1 MANYSAEY
9 KKFIESEVRSSKGM
23 LEPGNL
29 YRLSS
34 YEYSDGES
42 RSLAGVNSS
51 IIFVFGIYEKKLSC
65 LKLNEVKTEKFK
77 TWFQTILKEGLTV
90 EDIDS
95 MKTLDE
101 IIITTDRAG
110 NRLFESKIKGKPI
123 YMNDP
128 RPYRTYTIDGLKYIQ
143 EIKLK
148 KDFIKSLL

>member
-1 MANYSAEY
+1 MANYSVEY
-9 KKFIESEVRSSKGM
+9 KKYIESEIRSSKSM

-29 YRLSS
+29 YRISS
-34 YEYSDGES
+34 YDYSDGET
-42 RSLAGVNSS
+42 RSLAGINSS
-51 IIFVFGIYEKKLSC
+51 IIFVFGIYEKKLNC
-65 LKLNEVKTEKFK
+65 LKLNEVKTDKFK
-77 TWFQTILKEGLTV
+77 TWLQTILKQGLKS
-90 EDIDS
+90 EDIDY

-101 IIITTDRAG
+101 IIIPTDRAG

-123 YMNDP
+123 YINDP

>member
-1 MANYSAEY
+1 MANYSVEY
-9 KKFIESEVRSSKGM
+9 KKYIESEIRASKSS

-29 YRLSS
+29 YRISS
-34 YEYSDGES
+34 YDYSDGES
-42 RSLAGVNSS
+42 RSLAGINSS
-51 IIFVFGIYEKKLSC
+51 IIFVFGIYDKKLNC
-65 LKLNEVKTEKFK
+65 LKLNEVKTDKFK
-77 TWFQTILKEGLTV
+77 NWLQTILKEGLV
-90 EDIDS
+90 PEDVDS

-123 YMNDP
+123 YTNDP
-128 RPYRTYTIDGLKYIQ
+128 RPYRTYTLDGLKYIQ

>member
-1 MANYSAEY
+1 MANYSTEY
-9 KKFIESEVRSSKGM
+9 KKYIESEIRASKSM

-29 YRLSS
+29 YRISS

-51 IIFVFGIYEKKLSC
+51 IIFVFGIYEKKLNC
-65 LKLNEVKTEKFK
+65 LKLNEVKTDKFK
-77 TWFQTILKEGLTV
+77 TWLQTILKEGLKP
-90 EDIDS
+90 EDVDS

-123 YMNDP
+123 YTNDP
-128 RPYRTYTIDGLKYIQ
+128 RPYRTYTLDGLKYIQ

>member
-1 MANYSAEY
+1 MANYSTEY
-9 KKFIESEVRSSKGM
+9 KKYIESEVRASKSM

-29 YRLSS
+29 YRISS

-51 IIFVFGIYEKKLSC
+51 IIFVFGIYEKKLNC

-77 TWFQTILKEGLTV
+77 TWLQTILKEGLKP
-90 EDIDS
+90 EDVDS

-123 YMNDP
+123 YTNDP
-128 RPYRTYTIDGLKYIQ
+128 RPYRTYTLDGLKYIQ

>member
-1 MANYSAEY
+1 MANYSTEY
-9 KKFIESEVRSSKGM
+9 KKYIESEVRASKSM

-29 YRLSS
+29 YRISS

-42 RSLAGVNSS
+42 RSLAGANSS
-51 IIFVFGIYEKKLSC
+51 IIFVFGIYEKKLNC
-65 LKLNEVKTEKFK
+65 LKLNEVKTDKFK
-77 TWFQTILKEGLTV
+77 NWLQTILKEGLKP
-90 EDIDS
+90 EDVDS

-123 YMNDP
+123 YTNDP
-128 RPYRTYTIDGLKYIQ
+128 RPYRTYTLDGLKYIQ

>member
-9 KKFIESEVRSSKGM
+9 KKYIESEVRTSKSM

-29 YRLSS
+29 YRISS

-51 IIFVFGIYEKKLSC
+51 IIFVFGIYEKKINC
-65 LKLNEVKTEKFK
+65 LKLNEVKTDKFK
-77 TWFQTILKEGLTV
+77 SWLQSILKQGLKS

-95 MKTLDE
+95 MKSLDE
-101 IIITTDRAG
+101 LIIQSDRAG
-110 NRLFESKIKGKPI
+110 NKLFESKIKGKPI
-123 YMNDP
+123 YINDP
-128 RPYRTYTIDGLKYIQ
+128 RPYRTYTIDGLKFIQ

>member
-1 MANYSAEY
+1 MANYSTEY
-9 KKFIESEVRSSKGM
+9 KKYIESEIRASKSM

-29 YRLSS
+29 YRISS

-51 IIFVFGIYEKKLSC
+51 IIFVFGIYEKKLNC

-77 TWFQTILKEGLTV
+77 TWLQTILKEGLKP
-90 EDIDS
+90 EDVDS

-123 YMNDP
+123 YTNDP
-128 RPYRTYTIDGLKYIQ
+128 RPYRTYTLDGLKYIQ

>member
-9 KKFIESEVRSSKGM
+9 KKYIESEVRSSKSM

-29 YRLSS
+29 YRISS
-34 YEYSDGES
+34 YEYSDGEA
-42 RSLAGVNSS
+42 RSLAGANSS
-51 IIFVFGIYEKKLSC
+51 IIFVFGIYEKKLNC
-65 LKLNEVKTEKFK
+65 LKLNEVKTDKFK
-77 TWFQTILKEGLTV
+77 AWLQTILKQGLKS

-101 IIITTDRAG
+101 IIIPTDRAG
-110 NRLFESKIKGKPI
+110 NRLFESKIKGKSI
-123 YMNDP
+123 YTNDP

-148 KDFIKSLL
+148 KDFIKSLI

>member
-9 KKFIESEVRSSKGM
+9 KKYIESEVRASKSS

-29 YRLSS
+29 YRISS
-34 YEYSDGES
+34 YDYSDGES
-42 RSLAGVNSS
+42 RSLAGINSS
-51 IIFVFGIYEKKLSC
+51 IIFVFGIYEKKLNC

-77 TWFQTILKEGLTV
+77 TWFQTILKEGLTSD
-90 EDIDS
+90 DIDS
-95 MKTLDE
+95 MKKLDE
-101 IIITTDRAG
+101 LIIKVDRAG

-123 YMNDP
+123 YTNDP
-128 RPYRTYTIDGLKYIQ
+128 RPYRTYTIDGLKFIQ